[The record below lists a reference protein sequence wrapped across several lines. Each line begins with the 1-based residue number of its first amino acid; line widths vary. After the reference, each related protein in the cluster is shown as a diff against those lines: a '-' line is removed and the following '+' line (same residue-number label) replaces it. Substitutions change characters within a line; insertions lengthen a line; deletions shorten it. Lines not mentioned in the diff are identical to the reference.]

1 MDWEYPA
8 RLRPVVVSR
17 SICLLLL
24 LLFIIIMPRS
34 LQSVPPFPTTKRR
47 QK

>member
-1 MDWEYPA
+1 MNWEYPA

-17 SICLLLL
+17 SICLLL